1 MIQVHPTSR
10 GVGIWGRTSLV
21 GWCSEKIAGWSGFLS
36 VRSNWFNFLC
46 SGNAVATHRKTLIIV
61 KILHW
66 KSTFTFLFSHASYKT
81 MWAYSS
87 SWDSIFQFIYGFC
100 LFLAHK
106 LVSDRTHASD
116 SIMSYE
122 VYSEETGQPSSTE
135 NISMDAGFLP
145 KHLSARMEVALLVT
159 CLHKQSELWRSWLQ
173 QCSVLCIAAALI

>member
-1 MIQVHPTSR
+1 
-10 GVGIWGRTSLV
+10 
-21 GWCSEKIAGWSGFLS
+21 
-36 VRSNWFNFLC
+36 
-46 SGNAVATHRKTLIIV
+46 
-61 KILHW
+61 
-66 KSTFTFLFSHASYKT
+66 

-159 CLHKQSELWRSWLQ
+159 CLHKQSEL
-173 QCSVLCIAAALI
+173 